1 MSTVLIYV
9 QNDCRT
15 RSKEISNR
23 NNSMKKIKNKE
34 NVYVGILEWKK
45 KRLWMNRR
53 IILTS
58 GLLKCN

>member
-45 KRLWMNRR
+45 KDYEW
-53 IILTS
+53 TEE
-58 GLLKCN
+58 